1 MELGGRQ
8 RMINLEPL
16 DVGEPPVEPTHSDAW
31 IEANSDSLESVL
43 ESLEVADPA
52 PNLARAAAA
61 RNAA

>member
-1 MELGGRQ
+1 MVWDPWRSHGTWWTAA
-8 RMINLEPL
+8 
-16 DVGEPPVEPTHSDAW
+16 VEPTHSDAW